1 MKLLLDQGLPPLTAE
16 LLRGQGIDA
25 VHVSEVGLS
34 RAEDLTIIKLAQ
46 ASERIIITLDADY
59 HASIALVSAPSPSVI
74 WIRVVNLRAAE
85 YVEIIMPILN
95 EYKEILISGVLI
107 TMRSDRKIKTR
118 MLPIILDSL

>member
-34 RAEDLTIIKLAQ
+34 RAEDLRIIELAQ
-46 ASERIIITLDADY
+46 TSNRIIITLDADY
-59 HASIALVSAPSPSVI
+59 HASIALTSAPPPSVI
-74 WIRVVNLRAAE
+74 WIRVVNLRSSE

-95 EYKEILISGVLI
+95 EYKDMLINGVLI
-107 TMRSDRKIKTR
+107 TIRSDRKIKTR
-118 MLPIILDSL
+118 LLPIIIDSL

>member
-34 RAEDLTIIKLAQ
+34 RAEDLRIIELAQ
-46 ASERIIITLDADY
+46 TSNRIIITLDADY
-59 HASIALVSAPSPSVI
+59 HASIALTSAPSPSVI
-74 WIRVVNLRAAE
+74 WIRVVNLRSSE

-95 EYKEILISGVLI
+95 EYKDMLINGVLI
-107 TMRSDRKIKTR
+107 TIRSDRKIKTR
-118 MLPIILDSL
+118 LLPIIIDSL

>member
-34 RAEDLTIIKLAQ
+34 RAEDFRIIELSQ
-46 ASERIIITLDADY
+46 AEDRIIITLDADY
-59 HASIALVSAPSPSVI
+59 HASIVLTSAPSPSVI

-85 YVEIIMPILN
+85 YVEVIMPILN
-95 EYKEILISGVLI
+95 EYKEMLINGVMI
-107 TMRSDRKIKTR
+107 TIRSDRQVKTR
-118 MLPIILDSL
+118 MLPIIIDGL

>member
-25 VHVSEVGLS
+25 IHVSEIGYS
-34 RAEDLTIIKLAQ
+34 RAEDPKIIELAQ
-46 ASERIIITLDADY
+46 TNERIIVTLDADY
-59 HASIALVSAPSPSVI
+59 HAAIALTSAPSPSVI

-95 EYKEILISGVLI
+95 EYKEMLINGVLI
-107 TMRSDRKIKTR
+107 TMRSDGKIKTR
-118 MLPIILDSL
+118 LLPIIIDSL